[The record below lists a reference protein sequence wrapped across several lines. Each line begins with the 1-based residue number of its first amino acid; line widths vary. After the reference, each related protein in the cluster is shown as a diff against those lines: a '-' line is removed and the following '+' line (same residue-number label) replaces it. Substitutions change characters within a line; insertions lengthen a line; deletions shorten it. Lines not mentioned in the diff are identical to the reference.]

1 MKKSALGRGLDVLL
15 PDVEEFGKSE
25 IREINVDQIDRN
37 TSQPRRSFDQES
49 IRSLSESIKTA
60 GILQPLLVA
69 ETGGRYRIIAGERRY
84 RAARMA
90 GLEKVPCVVC
100 SYSQTQ
106 EMEAALIENL
116 QREDL
121 NPVDEA
127 KAINALIERCGYTQE
142 TAAQRLG
149 KSRSALTNLLRILSL
164 HPDVLALVAEGKIS
178 EGHARVLA
186 GIKDEHTQRAYAQ
199 RVVMEEL
206 SVRALEKLAQGAP
219 VVKPAKVHFKS
230 PEITDFENRM
240 LHAVGVKT
248 TVQGNVK
255 KGKVILQ
262 YSSTEELELIYDVLE
277 KLENS

>member
-15 PDVEEFGKSE
+15 PDISQINKNE
-25 IREINVDQIDRN
+25 ILEIDINDIDRN

-49 IRSLSESIKTA
+49 IRSLSESIRTA

-69 ETGGRYRIIAGERRY
+69 EVGGRYRIIAGERRF

-90 GLEKVPCVVC
+90 GLEKVPCIVC

-149 KSRSALTNLLRILSL
+149 KSRSALTNLLRILKL
-164 HPDVLALVAEGKIS
+164 HPDVLSLVAEGKLS

-186 GIKDEHTQRAYAQ
+186 GISDEHTQRAYAQ
-199 RVVMEEL
+199 RAVMEEM
-206 SVRALEKLAQGAP
+206 SVRALEKLAQAAP
-219 VVKPAKVHFKS
+219 VRKPEKPKTKA
-230 PEITDFENRM
+230 PEISDFEERM
-240 LHAVGVKT
+240 LRAVGVKT
-248 TVQGNVK
+248 VVQGNVK
-255 KGKVILQ
+255 RGKVILQ
-262 YSSTEELELIYDVLE
+262 YHSTEELELIYDVLE
-277 KLENS
+277 KLENG